1 MRDEMIAWRS
11 YQNFWGH
18 KVKGLDVALEP
29 SWVSTHCHCWWFKS
43 LLLLARTGQVP
54 DILSVPEARMW
65 KALNQPEWGPA
76 TVKWKSPCKEPERER
91 EKGRESARD
100 AAGVGYGW
108 AESRVASRNECE
120 KKAASHSI
128 EVIVTSC
135 QRSLTFWNRL
145 RFDGHCLRFEV
156 CNDLSEATTVEEAAC
171 KSRLNVAS
179 RKARFRT
186 LEHMPNLCLKQPSK
200 YFHKLQPRSQKA
212 VKLTFSWALLRCAS
226 SWSQRL

>member
-1 MRDEMIAWRS
+1 MLHLNQVESQLIVIVGDLNLCCSSR
-11 YQNFWGH
+11 
-18 KVKGLDVALEP
+18 GLAKSQTFFQSLRQECERHWISRNEALPLWNE
-29 SWVSTHCHCWWFKS
+29 S
-43 LLLLARTGQVP
+43 LLA
-54 DILSVPEARMW
+54 
-65 KALNQPEWGPA
+65 
-76 TVKWKSPCKEPERER
+76 KSQRERER
-91 EKGRESARD
+91 EREC

-145 RFDGHCLRFEV
+145 RFDGHCPRFEV
-156 CNDLSEATTVEEAAC
+156 CNYLSEATTVEEAAC
-171 KSRLNVAS
+171 KSRLNAAS